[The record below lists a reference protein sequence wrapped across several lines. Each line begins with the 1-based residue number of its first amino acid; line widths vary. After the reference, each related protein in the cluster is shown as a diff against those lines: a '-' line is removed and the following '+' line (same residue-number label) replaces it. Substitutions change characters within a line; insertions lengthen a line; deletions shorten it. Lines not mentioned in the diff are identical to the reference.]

1 MKDVAVVRDVVSGAV
16 SIATDTI
23 KTYEEITKVGSLK
36 LRVVVP
42 GFEKD
47 LFTIE
52 CKEKDGVMTPMWLTY
67 TPPAPMENNNLIK
80 PFPTMGE
87 IRAKIRK
94 YIRKEVKLQFDG
106 AKSNIFNTT
115 IEGFLFNHNLSM
127 YGNELRV
134 SLDDLEGF
142 VLPLPERRSD
152 VSVNITKTMVND
164 DDGYALVEAGMLLH
178 TGDHD
183 EFIGNTHLW
192 LFALKRFMKEMVRQK
207 VAKVAAKVRNI
218 VSIHLE
224 GVVDDPF

>member
-1 MKDVAVVRDVVSGAV
+1 MKDVAVVRDVVKDAV
-16 SIATDTI
+16 SAASDII
-23 KTYEEITKVGSLK
+23 KAHEEIKKVGSLK

-42 GFEKD
+42 GFNKD

-94 YIRKEVKLQFDG
+94 YIRKEVKLQFNG
-106 AKSNIFNTT
+106 AKADIFNTT
-115 IEGFLFNHNLSM
+115 IEGFLFNHNLLM
-127 YGNELRV
+127 YGNEFKL
-134 SLDDLEGF
+134 SLVGLEGF
-142 VLPLPERRSD
+142 VLALPERRSS
-152 VSVNITKTMVND
+152 VSVNITKTMVNE
-164 DDGYALVEAGMLLH
+164 DGYSLVEAAMLLH
-178 TGDHD
+178 VGEKD

-218 VSIHLE
+218 VGIHLE

>member
-16 SIATDTI
+16 SVATNII
-23 KTYEEITKVGSLK
+23 KAHEEIKKVGSLK

-42 GFEKD
+42 GFNKD

-94 YIRKEVKLQFDG
+94 YIRKEVKLQFNG
-106 AKSNIFNTT
+106 AKADIFNTT
-115 IEGFLFNHNLSM
+115 IEGFLFNHNLLM
-127 YGNELRV
+127 YGNEFKL
-134 SLDDLEGF
+134 SLVGLEGF
-142 VLPLPERRSD
+142 VLALPERRSS
-152 VSVNITKTMVND
+152 VSVNITKTMANE
-164 DDGYALVEAGMLLH
+164 DGYSLVEAAMLLH
-178 TGDHD
+178 TGDKD

-207 VAKVAAKVRNI
+207 VAKVAAEVRNI
-218 VSIHLE
+218 VGIHLE

>member
-1 MKDVAVVRDVVSGAV
+1 MKDVAVVRDVVSSAV
-16 SIATDTI
+16 SIATGII
-23 KTYEEITKVGSLK
+23 KTYEEINKVGSLK

-42 GFEKD
+42 GFNKD

-52 CKEKDGVMTPMWLTY
+52 CKEKDGVMTPMWLIY
-67 TPPAPMENNNLIK
+67 TPPALMENINLIK

-94 YIRKEVKLQFDG
+94 YIRKEVKLQFNG
-106 AKSNIFNTT
+106 AKADIFNTT
-115 IEGFLFNHNLSM
+115 IEGFLFNHNLLM

-134 SLDDLEGF
+134 SLEDLNGF
-142 VLPLPERRSD
+142 VLPLPERRSE
-152 VSVNITKTMVND
+152 VSVNITKTMVN

-178 TGDHD
+178 TGDKD

-207 VAKVAAKVRNI
+207 VKRVAAEVRNI
-218 VSIHLE
+218 VGIHLE

>member
-1 MKDVAVVRDVVSGAV
+1 MNDVAVVRDVVSGAV
-16 SIATDTI
+16 GIATDII
-23 KTYEEITKVGSLK
+23 KSYEEIKKVGSLK

-94 YIRKEVKLQFDG
+94 YIRKEVKLQFNG
-106 AKSNIFNTT
+106 AKADIFNTT
-115 IEGFLFNHNLSM
+115 IEGFLFNHNLLM

-134 SLDDLEGF
+134 SLDGLEGF
-142 VLPLPERRSD
+142 VLPLPERRSS
-152 VSVNITKTMVND
+152 VNVNITKTMVNE
-164 DDGYALVEAGMLLH
+164 DGYSLVEAAMLLH
-178 TGDHD
+178 VGEED

-207 VAKVAAKVRNI
+207 VAKVAAEVRNI
-218 VSIHLE
+218 VGIHLE
-224 GVVDDPF
+224 GVVDDSF